1 MSKLA
6 QRRCEPCRSGAT
18 PLNDAE
24 IQPLYKQL
32 HPDWKVIEGH
42 HLSREIRF
50 SNFREALGY
59 TNRVGEMAEEQNH
72 HPDLYLA
79 WGKVRVEIW
88 THKIDGLHESDF
100 VFAARCDAL
109 VDSGVDA

>member
-6 QRRCEPCRSGAT
+6 LRRCEPCRSGVP
-18 PLNDAE
+18 PLGDSE
-24 IQPLYKQL
+24 IQPLREQL
-32 HPDWKVIEGH
+32 HADWEIVEGH
-42 HLSREIRF
+42 HLRREFRF
-50 SNFREALGY
+50 PNFRQALGY
-59 TNRVGEMAEEQNH
+59 TNRVGEMAEEQGH

-88 THKIDGLHESDF
+88 THKIDGLHEADF

-109 VDSGVDA
+109 LESGPEA

>member
-6 QRRCEPCRSGAT
+6 LRRCEPCRSGVP
-18 PLNDAE
+18 PLSDAK
-24 IQPLYKQL
+24 IQPLREQL
-32 HPDWKVIEGH
+32 DPDWKIVEGH
-42 HLSREIRF
+42 HLRRDFRF
-50 SNFREALGY
+50 SNFRQALDY
-59 TNRVGEMAEEQNH
+59 TNRVGEMAEEQGH

-88 THKIDGLHESDF
+88 THKIDGLHEADF

-109 VDSGVDA
+109 LESGPEA